1 MTNGVARILAI
12 ALSPARL
19 LCFFLLMLVACSRS
33 AEKSSGPG
41 PAVSEP
47 MQITLSPEAVRTAG
61 IQVAEV
67 KQAGT
72 SRTVSLTGS
81 LSASPWTAEE
91 RAALSEAEGA
101 DAKRQ
106 LAQAN
111 FDRLSRLF
119 AQGIVARQD
128 LDASR
133 SERDQ
138 AQALAAQADAKRAN
152 LGLSREFAPMVH
164 SVKTWGLATLTEADL
179 GKVTTGARAQIQ
191 TEAFPGRSFTG
202 KVVAISPSSDA
213 ETRSFT
219 IRIAMDDPGLD
230 LRPGM
235 LAKFELTTPGS
246 PGITIPASAVLL
258 SGDGPSV
265 FVATGN
271 VFRKRKIR
279 AGDSTAGSVEVR
291 EGLAPGE
298 KIVVA
303 GVQVLESE
311 RLKSRLK
318 AVEAD

>member
-1 MTNGVARILAI
+1 
-12 ALSPARL
+12 
-19 LCFFLLMLVACSRS
+19 MLVACGRS

-47 MQITLSPEAVRTAG
+47 MQVTLTAESVRVAG
-61 IQVAEV
+61 IQVVDVKRAE
-67 KQAGT
+67 T

-111 FDRLSRLF
+111 FARLTRLF

-202 KVVAISPSSDA
+202 RVVAISPSSDA

-219 IRIAMDDPGLD
+219 IRIAMDDPGFD

-235 LAKFELTTPGS
+235 LAKFEVTTPGS

-258 SGDGPSV
+258 SGDGPWV

-271 VFRKRKIR
+271 MFRKRKIR